1 MNHKHLCPRVTLDRM
16 PNWII
21 LYFLMKEKRWCNI
34 FLANLVV
41 HVAALWE
48 VNEGLQ

>member
-1 MNHKHLCPRVTLDRM
+1 MSARNFRSNAQLD
-16 PNWII
+16 NSF
-21 LYFLMKEKRWCNI
+21 FLMKEKRWCNI

-41 HVAALWE
+41 HAAALWE